1 MDVAVGI
8 QKTIRMRSC
17 WVGGW
22 KGWRF
27 AYAFVALP
35 PISCMNLFHR
45 HFQPVKSA
53 SCVSCG
59 WGMLWWFTNW
69 RDSQLLGNGSTDH
82 GTTFF
87 QTFGFRFLRQP
98 PPKRLTTKNVTTSN
112 LGSGILPWCFV
123 KLEYFFVV
131 WFLWHVLAESRQV
144 FVWLALQVYMQ
155 SFAQYPTA
163 ARSVLSNNAMST
175 NTGNRWGWCFCNVH
189 GSSKT
194 TSNAFGMNW
203 P

>member
-87 QTFGFRFLRQP
+87 QTFGFGFFGSP
-98 PPKRLTTKNVTTSN
+98 PQKDDNQKCHNFQFGKR
-112 LGSGILPWCFV
+112 ILPWCFV
-123 KLEYFFVV
+123 KLEYFCVV
-131 WFLWHVLAESRQV
+131 WFLWHVLAESRRFLFGWHFRSICSPCAISNSSSQRSQQQCHV
-144 FVWLALQVYMQ
+144 DKYWQSMRLMLLQC
-155 SFAQYPTA
+155 T
-163 ARSVLSNNAMST
+163 
-175 NTGNRWGWCFCNVH
+175 WI
-189 GSSKT
+189 
-194 TSNAFGMNW
+194 
-203 P
+203 

>member
-8 QKTIRMRSC
+8 QKTIRLRSC

-87 QTFGFRFLRQP
+87 QTFGFGFFGSPPQKDWQP
-98 PPKRLTTKNVTTSN
+98 KMSQLPIWEAHFAVMFREI
-112 LGSGILPWCFV
+112 GILFRCLILVTCSSRITPGFC
-123 KLEYFFVV
+123 LAGTSGLYA
-131 WFLWHVLAESRQV
+131 VL
-144 FVWLALQVYMQ
+144 
-155 SFAQYPTA
+155 AQYPTA

-203 P
+203 R